1 MTAIDIL
8 PVTAES
14 TNALRARITSMGSKA
29 TTTRLAEALKV
40 DREALKARLEA
51 DDTFATHHS
60 VWHVTRYAPVG
71 AVVTCAYWGYV
82 YRVVSHNPDGS
93 VTHEQIDHPR
103 GNRSAFPEQVGR
115 VWSHRTAL
123 DRRDEILDLP
133 AVTR

>member
-1 MTAIDIL
+1 MTSGGIL
-8 PVTAES
+8 TVTAES
-14 TNALRARITSMGSKA
+14 TNALRARITRMGSKA

-40 DREALKARLEA
+40 DREALKARLET
-51 DDTFATHHS
+51 DDTFLTHRS
-60 VWHVTRYAPVG
+60 VWHVAQYAPVG

-82 YRVVSHNPDGS
+82 YRVVAHNPDGS

-103 GNRSAFPEQVGR
+103 ARDGAFPEDVGR

-123 DRRDEILDLP
+123 DKRDEILDLP